1 MTDNPSAVPIQRPQY
16 NFAQT
21 AQGLGGLTGLN
32 HELGSNEHVS
42 GISSASPYHTTSVNH
57 ANTFPPARH
66 SSAMPMGYDVPP
78 HLVTGPRGYQG
89 IESQRQ
95 LDGHPTPGMT
105 PCIPFAHG
113 PPRLEYYDAPAI
125 TENNGGAPS
134 HVPLS
139 YNVAGPFRG
148 TPSVVY
154 SGVPVIE
161 DLKGLASRY
170 LHNPGSNVDKLRIRR
185 SRSGTVK
192 VFIFLDIPV
201 ASGALRLEQFAPT
214 ILEVPNDGPPG
225 HVPPLNVPGSSRGNP
240 SFGHPVNYGMSV
252 ADDIEDLASRYL
264 YNSGSHVDKLRVRRS
279 RSGTVKVLILLEIDD
294 TM

>member
-1 MTDNPSAVPIQRPQY
+1 
-16 NFAQT
+16 
-21 AQGLGGLTGLN
+21 
-32 HELGSNEHVS
+32 
-42 GISSASPYHTTSVNH
+42 
-57 ANTFPPARH
+57 
-66 SSAMPMGYDVPP
+66 
-78 HLVTGPRGYQG
+78 
-89 IESQRQ
+89 
-95 LDGHPTPGMT
+95 
-105 PCIPFAHG
+105 
-113 PPRLEYYDAPAI
+113 
-125 TENNGGAPS
+125 
-134 HVPLS
+134 
-139 YNVAGPFRG
+139 
-148 TPSVVY
+148 
-154 SGVPVIE
+154 VPVIE

-214 ILEVPNDGPPG
+214 ILVRVLPPHMHIRIRPFLLRLCLQEVPNDGPPG